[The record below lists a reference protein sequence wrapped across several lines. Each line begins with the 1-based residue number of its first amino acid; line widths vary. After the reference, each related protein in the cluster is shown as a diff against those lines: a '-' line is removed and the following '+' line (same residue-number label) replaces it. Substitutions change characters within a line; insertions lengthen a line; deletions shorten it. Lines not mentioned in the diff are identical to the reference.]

1 MIDHQ
6 VPVKQVSPGKAHSDG
21 KVIQEANKTI
31 IRKNSLKDKK
41 RRKLDGIRAI
51 SMQDTVK
58 HIISCTTE
66 QFIPIFP
73 KDILNVIAVKRTYV
87 MHLKNKRFFVGN

>member
-51 SMQDTVK
+51 SMQDTVN
-58 HIISCTTE
+58 HINIISYTTY
-66 QFIPIFP
+66 FP
-73 KDILNVIAVKRTYV
+73 ERHSKCNSS
-87 MHLKNKRFFVGN
+87 